1 MGGNTTVDLYHDV
14 EVLELEDD
22 GGPQTPCFKPSGFD
36 LSDSFEAFGEFIGGV
51 PIVCGGSLPQNDN
64 RFDRLTGFI
73 FDTHIFMYTY
83 VPGGWRII

>member
-1 MGGNTTVDLYHDV
+1 MKRQHALYCRFFPGLSGQLLIVGGNTTVDLYHDV

-22 GGPQTPCFKPSGFD
+22 GGGPQTPCFKPSGFD

-64 RFDRLTGFI
+64 RFD
-73 FDTHIFMYTY
+73 
-83 VPGGWRII
+83 